1 MSDVASRCSRGLTFG
16 SGNAYQ
22 GLASRGAR
30 GRVQRMRKLL
40 FGLSACSLILA
51 PLAAQDRTGDQPTA
65 KINLERV
72 QLPDGIE
79 PATTMAEGYAA
90 GQGYRIAKYEDG
102 ENGVNAIIALA
113 PDITAQVRSVQGKR
127 TALRART
134 VLVKD
139 NIETRDLPTT
149 AGSLALKD
157 NVTGRDA
164 PLIARIR
171 ENGGVIMGKT
181 NLSEWANIR
190 SNNSTSGWSAIGG
203 LTRNPHATDR
213 NACGSSSGSGAA
225 IAAGF
230 AWAAIGT
237 ETNGSITCP
246 ASVNGI
252 VGFKPTVGM
261 VSRTHV
267 VPISATQDTAG
278 PMTQSVYDAA
288 LLLSA
293 MAGSDPLDPATTDAD
308 QYAVD
313 FTQGLAD
320 FSLEGVRIGV
330 MKNQSGARPDVLALL
345 DQALED
351 LERAGAV
358 LVPIEYDYPEGFWQR
373 SLTVLLYELQRDMN
387 AYLATLPGED
397 MPETLA
403 DIVAFNNA
411 NADAELRWFGQE
423 LFEQALETTDEAAYR
438 EALGTNLKATREEGI
453 DRLLAENDVQFLVAP
468 TTGPAWSTDLVNGD
482 NYNGGIGAGSLPAIA
497 GYPHITVPMG
507 AVEGLPVGFSIFAG
521 KWQDHQVLKA
531 GAAYEKARTAELPT
545 PSFKPWKPAE

>member
-1 MSDVASRCSRGLTFG
+1 
-16 SGNAYQ
+16 
-22 GLASRGAR
+22 
-30 GRVQRMRKLL
+30 MRKLL
-40 FGLSACSLILA
+40 FCLSACSLILA
-51 PLAAQDRTGDQPTA
+51 PLSAQDRTGDQPTA
-65 KINLERV
+65 RINLERV

-127 TALRART
+127 TMLQART

-139 NIETRDLPTT
+139 NIETREWPTT
-149 AGSLALKD
+149 AGSLALAA
-157 NVTGRDA
+157 NNTARDA
-164 PLIARIR
+164 PLIARTR

-261 VSRTHV
+261 VSRTYV

-293 MAGSDPLDPATTDAD
+293 MAGSDPLDPATTEAD

-373 SLTVLLYELQRDMN
+373 SLTVLLHELQRDMN

-438 EALGTNLKATREEGI
+438 EALETNLEATREEGI
-453 DRLLAENDVQFLVAP
+453 DRLLAEHDVQFLVAP